1 MSHWA
6 EALRLN
12 VLHVGGLLYGESI
25 IIRSRQTVTVGE
37 LERAAGATCHGSTI
51 VVLNVH
57 STVMAAAVHLVLA
70 LTSYTLLFH
79 GTYAA
84 RFATTLH
91 FLSTSVW

>member
-6 EALRLN
+6 EALRLT
-12 VLHVGGLLYGESI
+12 VLHVSGLLYGESI

-37 LERAAGATCHGSTI
+37 LERAAGATCHGSI

-57 STVMAAAVHLVLA
+57 STVMAATVHLVLA
-70 LTSYTLLFH
+70 LTSYALLFH

-84 RFATTLH
+84 HFAITLC

>member
-6 EALRLN
+6 EALRLT
-12 VLHVGGLLYGESI
+12 VLHVSGLLYGESI
-25 IIRSRQTVTVGE
+25 HNRQTVTVGE
-37 LERAAGATCHGSTI
+37 LERAAGAICHGNI

-70 LTSYTLLFH
+70 LTSYALLFH

-84 RFATTLH
+84 HFAIALC